1 MTFSDAELEAACAR
15 LTEPDR
21 LRDAQRRVADIAPQ
35 LQLILG
41 RALQE
46 AGWVGGEQEKQVR
59 SAAAA
64 TNEDERVTA
73 VRTMLAEEAR
83 IGMLVG
89 VAVGWELARELE
101 IDISGIPDGTP
112 ADDRG
117 D

>member
-1 MTFSDAELEAACAR
+1 MTYSQAELEAACAR
-15 LTEPDR
+15 LTQPDR
-21 LRDAQRRVADIAPQ
+21 FREAQQRVAGIAPQ

-41 RALQE
+41 RALVE

-59 SAAAA
+59 NA
-64 TNEDERVTA
+64 TSPADEDERASA

-101 IDISGIPDGTP
+101 ID
-112 ADDRG
+112 RENG